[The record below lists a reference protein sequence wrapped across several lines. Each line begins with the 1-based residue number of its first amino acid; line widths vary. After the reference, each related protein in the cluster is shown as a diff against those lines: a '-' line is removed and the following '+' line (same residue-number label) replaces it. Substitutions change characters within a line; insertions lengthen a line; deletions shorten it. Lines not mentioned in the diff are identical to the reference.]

1 MTIGNIPKHIRRK
14 PSRQGQI
21 LLAYLPTSKLEHIT
35 NKASHRRCVSNL
47 FHYGMKSIVKPLEV
61 AGREGINLVS
71 GDGAVRRCYP
81 ILAAYVGDYPEQV
94 LVSIMKS
101 GNCPICPAPR
111 DDIENWD
118 SILGPRIT
126 D

>member
-1 MTIGNIPKHIRRK
+1 MTIGNIPKHIRWK

-21 LLAYLPTSKLEHIT
+21 LLAYLPTLKQEHIT
-35 NKASHRRCVSNL
+35 NKASRRRCVSNL
-47 FHYGMKSIVKPLEV
+47 FHYGKKSIVKPLEV

-71 GDGAVRRCYP
+71 GDGAVRRCYL

-101 GNCPICPAPR
+101 RNCPICPAPCN
-111 DDIENWD
+111 DIENWD
-118 SILGPRIT
+118 SIL
-126 D
+126 